1 MDFAAFESVDA
12 TSLRWLR
19 RGESPLQFDL
29 LAGERLVASLE
40 WRAHGGT
47 FATARTAQGSWTLK
61 RVGFLNPEITVR
73 PHGSNENVARL
84 TAHLQYH
91 RIELTKGLTYRF
103 HRAGVL
109 VPAWQVTEETGRE
122 VLHVEPVRDGRKLVG
137 GAVLAPAFAPALV
150 GFRLLLLVSWYFIA
164 LAWFEDEALATLEGT
179 AAPAPPRAAAPG
191 PGRSP

>member
-1 MDFAAFESVDA
+1 MTFVPFDSVDA

-29 LAGERLVASLE
+29 LAGDRLVASLE
-40 WRAHGGT
+40 WKVHGGT
-47 FATARTAQGSWTLK
+47 LATARTAQGSWTLK
-61 RVGFLNPEITVR
+61 RVGFLNPGITVR
-73 PHGSNENVARL
+73 SEGSAENVARL

-91 RIELTKGLTYRF
+91 RIELTNHLTYRF

-122 VLHVEPVRDGRKLVG
+122 ILHIEPVRDGRKLVG
-137 GAVLAPAFAPALV
+137 GAVLAPSFAPALV

-164 LAWFEDEALATLEGT
+164 LAWFEDETLATLEGT
-179 AAPAPPRAAAPG
+179 AASASTPVAGPARPAPH
-191 PGRSP
+191 